1 MGRVGARLRFLILF
15 PLSGAKKKWCV
26 EILCGMERSPQA
38 SLAARIQCFFEC
50 NLPKVSGA

>member
-15 PLSGAKKKWCV
+15 PLSGAKKWCV
-26 EILCGMERSPQA
+26 EILCGMERYPQA
-38 SLAARIQCFFEC
+38 SLAARIQCFFER

>member
-15 PLSGAKKKWCV
+15 PLSGAKKWCV

-38 SLAARIQCFFEC
+38 SLAARIQCFFER